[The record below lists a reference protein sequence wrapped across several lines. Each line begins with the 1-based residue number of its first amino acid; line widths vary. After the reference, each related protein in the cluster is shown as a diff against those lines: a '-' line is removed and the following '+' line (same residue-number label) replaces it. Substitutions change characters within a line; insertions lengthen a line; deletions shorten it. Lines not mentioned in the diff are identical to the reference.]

1 MFDFI
6 CIQDA
11 ESFGFSA
18 ENPTGKKGGG
28 TGKEC
33 DKPRAC
39 MSVAAGEEVTL
50 AEIDGPGRIEHI
62 WIGGTISRHFILR
75 MYWEGQKYPSVEAP
89 LPAFFGWAYDEN
101 LVDADG
107 QYPCLNSAMMLVAPA
122 QGCNC
127 YWPMPFK
134 KHCRITL
141 ENRHTEDLTTYY
153 MITGSRGKQPEN
165 AGYFHASYRQQH
177 PVTPGRTYTVI
188 DDIQGSGQFVGVSL
202 ATGINGTNTCWV
214 EGEARMYIDGDVT
227 PTMHYTGTEDYF
239 CGSFAFGNDNCLHR
253 YQTYSGAYVGMY
265 AVLGNSRELYNCQ
278 QRFLMYRWHVADPIR
293 FKSDFRMTL
302 DNLGWTGPR
311 YDDYSSVAYWYQQLP
326 GVKLKSLPSDQ
337 ELLMR

>member
-1 MFDFI
+1 MFDFVSI
-6 CIQDA
+6 KEA

-18 ENPTGKKGGG
+18 ENPTGRKSGG

-39 MSVAAGEEVTL
+39 IGIAAGEEMTL
-50 AEIDGPGRIEHI
+50 AEIDGPGCIEHI
-62 WIGGTISRHFILR
+62 WITGAVSRHFIFR
-75 MYWEGQKYPSVEAP
+75 IYWDGQENPSVEAP

-101 LVDADG
+101 FRDVDG
-107 QYPCLNSAMMLVAPA
+107 RYPCLNSAMMMVAPA

-141 ENRHTEDLTTYY
+141 ENRHTESLVIYY
-153 MITGSRGKQPEN
+153 MITGSRGMQPEN

-177 PVTPGRTYTVI
+177 PVTPGKTYTVI
-188 DDIQGSGQFVGVSL
+188 DGITGAGQFVGMSL
-202 ATGINGTNTCWV
+202 AAGLNGTNACWV

-239 CGSFAFGNDNCLHR
+239 CGAYAFGNDNFLHR
-253 YQTYSGAYVGMY
+253 YQTYSGAYAGMY
-265 AVLGNSRELYNCQ
+265 GRAGGQPGSVQLSAEVFAVSLACGRSDSFQ
-278 QRFLMYRWHVADPIR
+278 KRFSY
-293 FKSDFRMTL
+293 DFR
-302 DNLGWTGPR
+302 
-311 YDDYSSVAYWYQQLP
+311 
-326 GVKLKSLPSDQ
+326 
-337 ELLMR
+337 